1 MLRLEAVKVVQGAFS
16 LDANLSVAAGQRV
29 AVIGPSGSGKST
41 LLNVVAGFVDLTQG
55 RIFWDGVQ
63 IDGVAPHARPI
74 GFVFQDNNLFPHLTV
89 AQNVGLGIAPKLRL
103 SDAQTVDV
111 ENALARVGLGGMGAR
126 KPSELSGG
134 QQSRVAL
141 ARLVLSRAPL
151 VLLDE
156 PFAALGPA
164 LKVEMMDLLVEVL
177 VETGAAMLMVTHDP
191 QDARH
196 IADQVILVIEGVADA
211 PVATDA
217 LFANPPAALA
227 AYLG

>member
-16 LDANLSVAAGQRV
+16 LDANLGVSAGQRV

-41 LLNVVAGFVDLTQG
+41 LLNVVAGFVDLVQG
-55 RIFWDGVQ
+55 QIFWDGVQ

-177 VETGAAMLMVTHDP
+177 DETGAAMLMVTHDP

-196 IADQVILVIEGVADA
+196 IADQVILVTEGVADA
-211 PVATDA
+211 PVATEA

>member
-89 AQNVGLGIAPKLRL
+89 AQNVGLGIEPKLRL
-103 SDAQTVDV
+103 SDA
-111 ENALARVGLGGMGAR
+111 
-126 KPSELSGG
+126 
-134 QQSRVAL
+134 
-141 ARLVLSRAPL
+141 
-151 VLLDE
+151 
-156 PFAALGPA
+156 
-164 LKVEMMDLLVEVL
+164 
-177 VETGAAMLMVTHDP
+177 
-191 QDARH
+191 
-196 IADQVILVIEGVADA
+196 
-211 PVATDA
+211 
-217 LFANPPAALA
+217 
-227 AYLG
+227 

>member
-89 AQNVGLGIAPKLRL
+89 AQNVGLGIAPKLQL

>member
-1 MLRLEAVKVVQGAFS
+1 
-16 LDANLSVAAGQRV
+16 
-29 AVIGPSGSGKST
+29 
-41 LLNVVAGFVDLTQG
+41 
-55 RIFWDGVQ
+55 
-63 IDGVAPHARPI
+63 
-74 GFVFQDNNLFPHLTV
+74 NLFPHLTV

>member
-16 LDANLSVAAGQRV
+16 LDANLGVAAGQRV

>member
-74 GFVFQDNNLFPHLTV
+74 SFVFQDNNLFPHLTV

>member
-211 PVATDA
+211 PVATGA